1 MTQSNTWNNRLKAV
15 ALGLGIAL
23 SALTIRHW
31 YGTFMVGHPPCHNC
45 RADFPGF
52 YAAAKLVWQTP
63 SRLYAYGDQL
73 AIQKAIDNRIGDS
86 ILPFAY
92 PPFTAIVLMPFGW
105 LPFRGAFAAMTLA
118 NAMLLAL
125 LLKLL
130 IQRLELGKDQTT
142 WLWLSTFCNFGVHSV
157 MLQGQTSLIV
167 LSFLTAFMFSLR
179 GGRQSWAGCWAGA
192 IFFKP
197 QLLAVPFITLFFQ
210 RLWRG
215 LAIAVTVVTG
225 LSVFSLIL
233 VGAAGIGEYLHLLK
247 FYGTTESGFGSYP
260 RDMHNLRALVQ
271 YLVPFEYALYLW
283 LGLVIPVAIA
293 TMWMN
298 AQTRAAETSRLHLWI
313 GNFMAIMLLTPH
325 LYPHDLALLIVP
337 SALVLKLR
345 GDSPSTLIHFSL
357 IVLGVL
363 PLLPFLLGDR
373 APPLVPLIL
382 LAVLFWCVRFV
393 RQGKRLHERIAMV

>member
-1 MTQSNTWNNRLKAV
+1 MMPRSTWNNRLKAV

-31 YGTFMVGHPPCHNC
+31 YGTFMVGHPPCQNC

-52 YAAAKLVWQTP
+52 YAAAKLVWQAP
-63 SRLYAYGDQL
+63 SKLYAYGDQL
-73 AIQKAIDNRIGDS
+73 AIQKAIDDRIGDS

-92 PPFTAIVLMPFGW
+92 PPFTAVVLMPLGW
-105 LPFRGAFAAMTLA
+105 LPFRASFAAMTLA

-125 LLKLL
+125 TLKLL
-130 IQRLELGKDQTT
+130 IQRLELEKDQTT
-142 WLWLSTFCNFGVHSV
+142 WLLLSAFCNFGVHSV

-167 LSFLTAFMFSLR
+167 LLFLTAFMFSLR
-179 GGRQSWAGCWAGA
+179 SGRQSWAGCWAGA

-197 QLLAVPFITLFFQ
+197 QLLAVPFIVLFFQ

-215 LAIAVTVVTG
+215 LAIAATVVTI
-225 LSVFSLIL
+225 LVVFSLIL
-233 VGAAGIGEYLHLLK
+233 VGAEGIGEYLHLLK

-271 YLVPFEYALYLW
+271 YSVPFEYALYLW
-283 LGLVIPVAIA
+283 LVLAVPVAMA

-298 AQTRAAETSRLHLWI
+298 AQTRANESSGLHLWI

-337 SALVLKLR
+337 TALVLKLR
-345 GDSPSTLIHFSL
+345 GDLPSTLIHFAL
-357 IVLGVL
+357 IMVGIL
-363 PLLPFLLGDR
+363 PLLPFLLGDHV
-373 APPLVPLIL
+373 PPLVPLIL
-382 LAVLFWCVRFV
+382 LAGVSWCARFV
-393 RQGKRLHERIAMV
+393 WQAKRLHERMAAV

>member
-1 MTQSNTWNNRLKAV
+1 MARQDISNNRLKAV
-15 ALGLGIAL
+15 AVGIGLAL
-23 SALTIRHW
+23 TALTIRHW
-31 YGTFMVGHPPCHNC
+31 YETFLFGHPLCDNC
-45 RADFPGF
+45 RPDFPGF

-63 SRLYAYGDQL
+63 SMLYDYAHQL
-73 AIQKAIDNRIGDS
+73 AIQSAIDSRIGDS

-92 PPFTAIVLMPFGW
+92 PPFTAAVLMPLGW
-105 LPFRGAFAAMTLA
+105 LPFRGSFAAMTFA
-118 NAMLLAL
+118 NAILLAFT
-125 LLKLL
+125 LKLL
-130 IQRLELGKDQTT
+130 IQKLELGKDQTT
-142 WLWLSTFCNFGVHSV
+142 WLLLSTFCNFGVHSV
-157 MLQGQTSLIV
+157 ILQGQTSLIV

-179 GGRQSWAGCWAGA
+179 SGRQSWAGCWAGV

-197 QLLAVPFITLFFQ
+197 QLLAVPFIVLLFQ

-215 LAIAVTVVTG
+215 LAIAATVVGG
-225 LSVFSLIL
+225 LCVLSLLL
-233 VGAAGIGEYLHLLK
+233 VGPEGISEYLRLLK

-283 LGLVIPVAIA
+283 LGFAIPVAMA

-298 AQTRAAETSRLHLWI
+298 AQTRATQTARLYLWI

-337 SALVLKLR
+337 SAVVLKL
-345 GDSPSTLIHFSL
+345 SSESSTALIHFSL

-363 PLLPFLLGDR
+363 PILPFLLGGR
-373 APPLVPLIL
+373 VPPLVPLIL
-382 LAVLFWCVRFV
+382 LAGFSWCVRFV
-393 RQGKRLHERIAMV
+393 WQAKRLGEA